1 MKLDDFLGQKTAS
14 RFKIWKG
21 QCCWGILLCHSLSI
35 GTVSPWQWWHWGRW
49 ESADDARSEVFHSQW
64 STDPGSHLKVTCTRL
79 SLPRPPPTRSKPASH
94 STVQPQSWIPVSKD
108 AERDWTS
115 QIMFWRYRVVLLPG
129 RGVVVN
135 IGQLRELQHEVD
147 STVHK

>member
-14 RFKIWKG
+14 RCKIWKG

-35 GTVSPWQWWHWGRW
+35 GTVSPYSDGIEDGENRLMMRDLKCSFPVIHWSW
-49 ESADDARSEVFHSQW
+49 KSPE
-64 STDPGSHLKVTCTRL
+64 SHLYQAL
-79 SLPRPPPTRSKPASH
+79 PPRPPPTRSKPASH
-94 STVQPQSWIPVSKD
+94 STVQPQSWDSKFQR

-115 QIMFWRYRVVLLPG
+115 QIMFWRYRIALLPR
-129 RGVVVN
+129 RGVVN